1 MFWSGLAKFL
11 LGFSLAIALLSGGGV
26 AAAMYFMSKASIRPN
41 KPIFT
46 NDKPTVKVQHKP
58 NNITARTTTLPTA
71 QPSSPKPLSGKTY
84 KARAN
89 WPQGMSLRSE
99 PNLAA
104 KYIGSVGYHQPLTV
118 LEQSADKSWQRV
130 RLEGS
135 EREGWIKAGNIER
148 VERQ

>member
-11 LGFSLAIALLSGGGV
+11 LGFSLAIALLAGGGV

-71 QPSSPKPLSGKTY
+71 QPSSPKPLSGINIQSTGKLAT
-84 KARAN
+84 RH
-89 WPQGMSLRSE
+89 E
-99 PNLAA
+99 PT
-104 KYIGSVGYHQPLTV
+104 IRT
-118 LEQSADKSWQRV
+118 QSSC
-130 RLEGS
+130 
-135 EREGWIKAGNIER
+135 
-148 VERQ
+148 